1 MRPAWSIVT
10 LILAGC
16 ATSAD
21 PAKGGFISGAAG
33 LLSGSYDQRVAGQS
47 NELARMRAQQ
57 AAAEAEARG
66 ADAALQQRQQSVAS
80 MRASVA
86 KLDRSLQAARA
97 KVDRQRAGNAALSAT
112 DVQLT
117 RELETAQA
125 RLARLR
131 TQLGSTRSSED
142 YEAVRREYESLEA
155 AIQALNQQIEGGQR

>member
-1 MRPAWSIVT
+1 
-10 LILAGC
+10 
-16 ATSAD
+16 
-21 PAKGGFISGAAG
+21 
-33 LLSGSYDQRVAGQS
+33 
-47 NELARMRAQQ
+47 
-57 AAAEAEARG
+57 
-66 ADAALQQRQQSVAS
+66 

-86 KLDRSLQAARA
+86 KPRPLPAGRA
-97 KVDRQRAGNAALSAT
+97 GERGHRQRAGNVALSAT